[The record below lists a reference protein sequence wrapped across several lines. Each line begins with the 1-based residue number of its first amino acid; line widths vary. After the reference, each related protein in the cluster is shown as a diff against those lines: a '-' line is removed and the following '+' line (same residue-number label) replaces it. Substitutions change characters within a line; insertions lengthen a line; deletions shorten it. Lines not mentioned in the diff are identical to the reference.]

1 MRPSTWS
8 SPPSRLSL
16 PMCRLSPVTM
26 SVPADL
32 VFVEAVDVVHAGD
45 DQALA
50 PVELDAVG
58 GSGGKGIVRHSG
70 TS

>member
-16 PMCRLSPVTM
+16 PMCRLSPV
-26 SVPADL
+26 
-32 VFVEAVDVVHAGD
+32 FVEAVDVVHSGD